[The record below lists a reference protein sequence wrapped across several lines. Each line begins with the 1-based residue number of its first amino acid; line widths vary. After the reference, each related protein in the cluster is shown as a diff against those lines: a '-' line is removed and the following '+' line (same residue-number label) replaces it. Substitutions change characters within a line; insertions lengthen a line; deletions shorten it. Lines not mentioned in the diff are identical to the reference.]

1 VIVLVLGIEVL
12 MERLMFP
19 FEPALLVAPRA
30 SGVML
35 AIESPG
41 LGIQR
46 LVALLVFR
54 VKLVM
59 DSPMLPPTVMSKGQG
74 SRKQ

>member
-1 VIVLVLGIEVL
+1 VIVLVLDIEVL

-19 FEPALLVAPRA
+19 GEPALLAAPRA
-30 SGVML
+30 FGVML
-35 AIESPG
+35 TIESPG

-59 DSPMLPPTVMSKGQG
+59 DPPMLPALMSKGQG